1 MDEAT
6 KALQTIAK
14 TLTSKDEAVNHER
27 GKVSSIGKLEER
39 LVFLV
44 RGCDAL
50 TVSVGVAAV
59 GKELYYALQSTA
71 TQGRPQLRAIQ
82 FPVNIGNRLL
92 CQLEDGTFVPSQT
105 TA

>member
-1 MDEAT
+1 MHEAT

-50 TVSVGVAAV
+50 TVSVVAAV
-59 GKELYYALQSTA
+59 GKELYYALKSTA

-82 FPVNIGNRLL
+82 FPVNIGNRIAFGLA
-92 CQLEDGTFVPSQT
+92 SIS
-105 TA
+105 